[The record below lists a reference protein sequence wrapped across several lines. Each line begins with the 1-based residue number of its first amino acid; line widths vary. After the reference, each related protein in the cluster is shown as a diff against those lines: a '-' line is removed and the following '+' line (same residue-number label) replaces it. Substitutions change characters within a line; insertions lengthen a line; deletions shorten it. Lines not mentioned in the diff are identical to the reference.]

1 MTTLFSAAL
10 GRLGMSQS
18 EYAAARGH
26 TRAAVANWATG
37 RCAVPDAEW
46 PEIAAMMRARA
57 AELVRSAREIEATIP
72 KAA

>member
-10 GRLGMSQS
+10 ARMGLTQA

-26 TRAAVANWATG
+26 SRAAVANWATG

-46 PEIAAMMRARA
+46 PEIAALARSRSTDLRA
-57 AELVRSAREIEATIP
+57 LVREIEAMIR